1 MAVTVIEY
9 FLTPMSPW
17 VFMAGSRPA
26 EIAARH
32 GASLVYRPADP
43 GVVFSRTGG
52 LPLAQRHE
60 SRRAYRLQELRRWSA
75 RLGVPL
81 NLQPRHFP
89 TNTAPASYA
98 LIAAQAAGGGD
109 LAVLLQGLGRAMWV
123 DERDIAEDDVIR
135 ACLQAAGFDP
145 GLADRGLLAG
155 AEAYAANTEEAVA
168 RRVFGFPFFIV
179 GSEMFWGQDR
189 LDFLDAHLAAAG
201 AGKG

>member
-1 MAVTVIEY
+1 VTVIEY

-17 VFMAGSRPA
+17 VYLAGTRPA

-32 GASLVYRPADP
+32 GASLIYRPADA

-81 NLQPRHFP
+81 NPAPRHFP

-98 LIAAQAAGGGD
+98 LIAAQSAGGGD
-109 LAVLLQGLGRAMWV
+109 LAALLLGLGRAMWEQ
-123 DERDIAEDDVIR
+123 ERDIAEDEVIR
-135 ACLQAAGFDP
+135 DCLARAGFDP
-145 GLADRGLLAG
+145 GLADSGLLAG

-168 RRVFGFPFFIV
+168 RGVFGFPFFIV
-179 GSEMFWGQDR
+179 GDAMFWGQDR
-189 LDFLDAHLAAAG
+189 IEFLEAHMAGLAG
-201 AGKG
+201 GKG